1 MISDISIIGWFHSI
15 IGLGAIG
22 AGLWSLIRYGFIH
35 IDKKIGQFYL
45 FTTFIT
51 CLSSMLIY
59 NATGGFNIAHLLS
72 IATMLMIIYAI
83 AVHKYIDHV
92 FFKKYTKHL
101 ALTGTV
107 YFSLIPT
114 TGEIITRW
122 PGSNV
127 TGIDDPLIVNTLL
140 VFTVLFFVL
149 SIYQQIYIYY
159 ERL

>member
-1 MISDISIIGWFHSI
+1 
-15 IGLGAIG
+15 
-22 AGLWSLIRYGFIH
+22 
-35 IDKKIGQFYL
+35 
-45 FTTFIT
+45 
-51 CLSSMLIY
+51 
-59 NATGGFNIAHLLS
+59 
-72 IATMLMIIYAI
+72 MLMIIYAI